1 MSIEKATEPSAAE
14 MLSTMEVRVR
24 MLPCSGESAALSR
37 SASQRQKEKN
47 NDKQTPATLTASR
60 SSCRVIQTNARV
72 WDTGCAHPR
81 CCSSACTAQ
90 GCCSTRGCCSRCCRS
105 WARWMTT
112 PVAMEMHTHTQ
123 GQKLL
128 SFTRQPRSRT
138 PHCVFLR
145 HPPSRQRTSWAV
157 TQDKQKLPW
166 LFSKWS

>member
-1 MSIEKATEPSAAE
+1 MGMSIEKATEPSAAE

-37 SASQRQKEKN
+37 SASQRQKKKTTINKHWLHFQLHAKVAMSFRRTHGCE
-47 NDKQTPATLTASR
+47 T
-60 SSCRVIQTNARV
+60 
-72 WDTGCAHPR
+72 CAHPR
-81 CCSSACTAQ
+81 CCSSACTAP

-112 PVAMEMHTHTQ
+112 PVAMEMHRHTHTQ

-145 HPPSRQRTSWAV
+145 HPPSRQRTS
-157 TQDKQKLPW
+157 
-166 LFSKWS
+166 